1 MRRQVVANDSRSLAV
16 MFVLTGANVLALGY
30 TLIDRYPVAVTVT
43 CTLALVL
50 LVLWYVTVRGADDR
64 VRQRTVRSL
73 VGAIGV
79 GTLAVVVLRRI
90 LGSI

>member
-1 MRRQVVANDSRSLAV
+1 VSSHSRSLAV
-16 MFVLTGANVLALGY
+16 LFVLTGANVLALGY
-30 TLIDRYPVAVTVT
+30 TLFDRYPVGVSVT
-43 CTLALVL
+43 CCLSLAM
-50 LVLWYVTVRGADDR
+50 LVLWYLAVRAADDR